1 MKNRIYELH
10 KNMVAVSAVCSR
22 KENTQEAAEDRKN
35 ATVTYNFA
43 TGDTVTIELE
53 EGSEVSVYITESKRL
68 EENEARRIRYNERHL
83 DTGCDHGEWN
93 SFVDPE
99 TDELYQ
105 KEKER
110 SMREAEAARK
120 AMGSLSAKQKELVMM
135 LYGPDPITV
144 SEYAARE
151 GVSQPAISSRMKKI
165 RKKLKK
171 FL

>member
-1 MKNRIYELH
+1 MRNRIYELH
-10 KNMVAVSAVCSR
+10 KNMVAVSAACSR
-22 KENTQEAAEDRKN
+22 KENNQEIAEDRKN
-35 ATVTYNFA
+35 ATVTYKFA

-53 EGSEVSVYITESKRL
+53 EGTEVSVYITESKRL

-83 DTGCDHGEWN
+83 DTGCDHGDWN

-110 SMREAEAARK
+110 SLREAEVAMK
-120 AMGSLSAKQKELVMM
+120 AMDSLNEKQKELVLM

-151 GVSQPAISSRMKKI
+151 GVSQPAISSRLKKI

>member
-22 KENTQEAAEDRKN
+22 KENTQETAEGRKN

-53 EGSEVSVYITESKRL
+53 EGTEVSVYIKESKRL

-83 DTGCDHGEWN
+83 DTGCDHGDWN

-99 TDELYQ
+99 TDELY
-105 KEKER
+105 
-110 SMREAEAARK
+110 
-120 AMGSLSAKQKELVMM
+120 
-135 LYGPDPITV
+135 
-144 SEYAARE
+144 
-151 GVSQPAISSRMKKI
+151 
-165 RKKLKK
+165 
-171 FL
+171 

>member
-1 MKNRIYELH
+1 MRNRIYELH
-10 KNMVAVSAVCSR
+10 KNIAVVSAACSR
-22 KENTQEAAEDRKN
+22 KDNTRETADDRKN
-35 ATVTYNFA
+35 ATVTYNFT

-53 EGSEVSVYITESKRL
+53 EGTEVAVYITESKRL

-83 DTGCDHGEWN
+83 DTGCDHGDWN

-110 SMREAEAARK
+110 SLQKAEAARK
-120 AMGSLSAKQKELVMM
+120 AMDSLSAKQKELVMM
-135 LYGPDPITV
+135 LYGPEPITV

-151 GVSQPAISSRMKKI
+151 GVSQPAISNRLKKI